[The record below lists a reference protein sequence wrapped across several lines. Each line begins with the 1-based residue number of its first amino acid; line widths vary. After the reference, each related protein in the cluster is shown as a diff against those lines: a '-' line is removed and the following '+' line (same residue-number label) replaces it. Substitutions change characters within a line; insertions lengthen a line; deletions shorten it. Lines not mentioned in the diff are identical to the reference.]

1 MTNCECGLPDCR
13 IVQSRNLAIRN
24 PTMVSMMGR
33 RTLRM
38 AGTVLAAVIIFGPLS
53 SLVIWS
59 FAEKWYWPHLFPQQV
74 GLFYWSKVLQGDML
88 RALKDGFLIAV
99 VVTVLTLLITVPLA
113 YLLARTP
120 IPFKP
125 VILMIF
131 LLPQAFPQLPVFVN
145 STTLLYR
152 VNQGGKFWGVVLI
165 HMVGALVFAV
175 WTMTAVF
182 KSVPETLEEAA
193 INLGASRLKSF
204 FSVALPLAT
213 PGIIA
218 STLLVFLYS
227 LDEFTGTLLVGSPFI
242 LTLPVFMYRTSV
254 GYELQV
260 ASISAL
266 MLMVPG
272 IVLLVL
278 LERYMKSE
286 YLSMFG
292 RI

>member
-1 MTNCECGLPDCR
+1 MRNADCGLEIQNP
-13 IVQSRNLAIRN
+13 QSKIQNG
-24 PTMVSMMGR
+24 VMMGR
-33 RTLRM
+33 QTLRM
-38 AGTVLAAVIIFGPLS
+38 AGVVLAAAVIFAPLS

-88 RALKDGFLIAV
+88 RALQAGFLIAA
-99 VVTVLTLLITVPLA
+99 VVTVLTLVITVPLA

-182 KSVPETLEEAA
+182 KSVPESLEEAA
-193 INLGASRLKSF
+193 VNLGASRLKSF

-266 MLMVPG
+266 LLMIPG

>member
-1 MTNCECGLPDCR
+1 MGNTGA
-13 IVQSRNLAIRN
+13 SRSLTRQ
-24 PTMVSMMGR
+24 
-33 RTLRM
+33 TLRM
-38 AGTVLAAVIIFGPLS
+38 AGVAAAGVVICLPLS
-53 SLVIWS
+53 SLLIWS

-74 GLFYWSKVLQGDML
+74 GLFYWGKVFEGDML
-88 RALKDGFLIAV
+88 RALRDGFFIAG
-99 VVTVLTLLITVPLA
+99 VVTVLTLIITIPLA
-113 YLLARTP
+113 YVLARLP

-125 VILMIF
+125 LILMIF

-152 VNQGGKFWGVVLI
+152 VNLGGKLGGVVLI

-193 INLGASRLKSF
+193 INLGASRFKSF
-204 FSVALPLAT
+204 YSVSLPLAT

-227 LDEFTGTLLVGSPFI
+227 LDEFTGTLLVGSPFV
-242 LTLPVFMYRTSV
+242 LTLPVYMYRTSM

-266 MLMVPG
+266 ILMVPG
-272 IVLLVL
+272 ILLLLL

>member
-1 MTNCECGLPDCR
+1 MLR
-13 IVQSRNLAIRN
+13 A
-24 PTMVSMMGR
+24 
-33 RTLRM
+33 TLRM
-38 AGTVLAAVIIFGPLS
+38 AGAVAAGIVIFGPLS
-53 SLVIWS
+53 SLLIWS
-59 FAEKWYWPHLFPQQV
+59 VAERWYWPHLFPQQI
-74 GLFYWSKVLQGDML
+74 GLFYWAKVLQGDML
-88 RALKDGFLIAV
+88 RALQDGFLIAAL
-99 VVTVLTLLITVPLA
+99 VTILTLLLTVPLA
-113 YLLARTP
+113 YVLARLP

-125 VILMIF
+125 VILMVF

-152 VNQGGKFWGVVLI
+152 VNLGGKFWGVVLI
-165 HMVGALVFAV
+165 HIVGALVFAV

-193 INLGASRLKSF
+193 INLGASRLKAF
-204 FSVALPLAT
+204 TSVALPLAT

-227 LDEFTGTLLVGSPFI
+227 LDEFTGTLLVGSPFV
-242 LTLPVFMYRTSV
+242 LTLPVYMYRTSV

-266 MLMVPG
+266 LLMVPG

>member
-1 MTNCECGLPDCR
+1 M
-13 IVQSRNLAIRN
+13 
-24 PTMVSMMGR
+24 R
-33 RTLRM
+33 RRMLRL

-88 RALKDGFLIAV
+88 RALQSGFLIAV
-99 VVTVLTLLITVPLA
+99 VVTVLTLVITVPLA
-113 YLLARTP
+113 YLLARSP

-165 HMVGALVFAV
+165 HMVGALVFGV

-213 PGIIA
+213 PGVIA

-242 LTLPVFMYRTSV
+242 LTLPVYMYRTSV

-266 MLMVPG
+266 LLMVPG

>member
-1 MTNCECGLPDCR
+1 MTISNVEFENPK
-13 IVQSRNLAIRN
+13 SKIRN
-24 PTMVSMMGR
+24 PKFEIRNGVLMGR

-74 GLFYWSKVLQGDML
+74 GLFYWAKVLQGDML
-88 RALKDGFLIAV
+88 RALQDGFLIAV
-99 VVTVLTLLITVPLA
+99 VVTILTLLITVPLA

-182 KSVPETLEEAA
+182 KSVPEILEEAA

-213 PGIIA
+213 PGIFA

-266 MLMVPG
+266 VLMVPG